1 MREKFERML
10 NFELENIKK
19 NQEDQDELFNIELN
33 GLREIIGLK
42 NDEIGK
48 LFDQSKKL
56 TQSHDQERQELLS

>member
-1 MREKFERML
+1 MREKFEKML

-42 NDEIGK
+42 NDEISK
-48 LFDQSKKL
+48 LFEQSKNL
-56 TQSHDQERQELLS
+56 SQTHEL

>member
-1 MREKFERML
+1 MREKFEKML

-42 NDEIGK
+42 NDEISK
-48 LFDQSKKL
+48 LFEQSKKL
-56 TQSHDQERQELLS
+56 SQTHEL

>member
-1 MREKFERML
+1 ML

-42 NDEIGK
+42 NDEISK
-48 LFDQSKKL
+48 LFEQSKNL
-56 TQSHDQERQELLS
+56 SQTHEL